1 MTSYEKLLRTTQ
13 HKKCNEASLA
23 MVKGETGPEE
33 MCAKR
38 AVGIR
43 CVLSLCHHFTA
54 IVSGP
59 MGCGKTAWVLRLI
72 DNIQEKIEPVPSRI
86 WYYYGEYQ
94 LAFNNYASVYMHSL
108 LYQKKISLHL
118 SDSAIT
124 RLVSK
129 NQLIVVSKKTQQKHH
144 RICLSTLHVVW
155 QSKYATTSATDQSER
170 TTVCL
175 LTSAA
180 GQSSLS
186 PCSYVQNKKFS
197 KNFNLRKIV
206 PYFVICWDL
215 GLGVGPRVRPRVR
228 LSA

>member
-1 MTSYEKLLRTTQ
+1 VTSYEKLLRTTQ
-13 HKKCNEASLA
+13 HEKCNEASLA

-59 MGCGKTAWVLRLI
+59 MGCGKTAWVLRLT

-94 LAFNNYASVYMHSL
+94 LAFNNYASVYMYSL
-108 LYQKKISLHL
+108 LYQKKISLYL
-118 SDSAIT
+118 SDSAITRLVDKSLVSKKTDSAIT

-129 NQLIVVSKKTQQKHH
+129 NQLIVVSKKT
-144 RICLSTLHVVW
+144 
-155 QSKYATTSATDQSER
+155 
-170 TTVCL
+170 
-175 LTSAA
+175 
-180 GQSSLS
+180 
-186 PCSYVQNKKFS
+186 S
-197 KNFNLRKIV
+197 KNIIAYV
-206 PYFVICWDL
+206 
-215 GLGVGPRVRPRVR
+215 
-228 LSA
+228 